1 MHAGALMDY
10 SFKYT
15 CQLGT
20 VYDDNQFFKTKA
32 APKQMQLNYIYN
44 SGS

>member
-1 MHAGALMDY
+1 MHTGALMDY

-32 APKQMQLNYIYN
+32 APL
-44 SGS
+44 SGQNKCN